1 MVRDR
6 ACGLLRAR
14 RIEMAQFAGD
24 RTASLTRMSH
34 EKTFAEIVEE
44 ARSSSER
51 EVAPSTRDVR
61 FRDPSGNP
69 LLKVGKVEPAQARK
83 LVRDGALLAF
93 EDCGC
98 GGGAPGCSARWID
111 QETRQSLASQSS
123 PRLAG
128 GKRSV
133 SWLDLW
139 ESDASFVVYAHGDV
153 KWGHALA

>member
-1 MVRDR
+1 MVNFPS
-6 ACGLLRAR
+6 AR
-14 RIEMAQFAGD
+14 RSNGIIVG
-24 RTASLTRMSH
+24 MSH

-44 ARSSSER
+44 ARSSQR
-51 EVAPSTRDVR
+51 DAPPPSRDVR
-61 FRDPSGNP
+61 FRDPDGNE
-69 LLKVGKVEPAQARK
+69 LLRVGKVEPAEARR

-98 GGGAPGCSARWID
+98 GGDAPGCSAIWID
-111 QETRQSLASQSS
+111 KETRHSLASQSA

-139 ESDASFVVYAHGDV
+139 ESDARLVVYAHGEV